1 MGRAEHGGVG
11 EAPRSTFEDAERGLV
26 FGRLTLDGTIRGRS
40 TSAAAGCTTTSTSRS
55 SSTGR
60 RRPRGR
66 STPRRRSDPHGVTQR
81 RRFRA
86 EGRRLTDIS
95 DESLDGSAVEGAGV
109 SDFLLEE
116 LERRRDVR
124 MRDIVATIQSDQY
137 RLITAEPEGALV
149 VQGGPGTGKTAVG
162 LHRASWLLYTHRER
176 LRRVLV
182 VGPNP
187 TFMDYVS
194 HVLPTL
200 GEEAVEQRA
209 VTELVDGIEAGR
221 EEEPDVAR
229 LKGDPRLREVV
240 RARSRSRSCRRRRS
254 SCAGRRHL
262 RPCGS
267 GTSLRCS
274 RRRWSRRRS
283 ALARERFRM
292 AVLRRFYER
301 YGELFGPRA
310 LRSFDELERA
320 LRRGGFLTRW
330 LDRVLPLPQPEK
342 LVSRLL
348 TSPAALEAASEDVL
362 DADERKLLL
371 RDRPRRMS
379 DLRWSDQDVPLLDE
393 ARTLLAGA
401 PRSYGHVIVDEA
413 QDLSPMQ
420 LLAISR
426 RAVDGSL
433 TILGDVAQAT
443 GPVVYRRWQELEPY
457 LPDEAEMEIEELRH
471 AYRVP
476 AEIMDFALPLLD
488 RIAPEV
494 EPPLAYRKG
503 GDPPR
508 LVQVGEEELLERAL
522 REAVALEDLD
532 GLLAVIV
539 PRSLSAPRRV
549 PVPDPHPA
557 AGEGPRVRPRRRGR
571 AGSRRGRRRP
581 RPARALR
588 RAHAA
593 DEDARRRPRAAVAR
607 RPRLGRQQAVAVA
620 PHAALV
626 PERDEVEVRAHPQV
640 ALQLLPL
647 PEVLLVRA
655 ALDGLARRDRVE
667 LEELEDPAQHARRVA
682 DELLVGEDVHA
693 LELLAV
699 GLEERVAAE
708 PVLEHPV
715 VAARP
720 APPRGRDRD
729 GNRMADDDDERR
741 AGKAPA
747 RSGFSAGSA
756 ATSRAAPAG
765 RDPSAATTP
774 RTASARSP
782 AR

>member
-1 MGRAEHGGVG
+1 MPHPELAAEQAYVDRAYEQLDRMRSTVARTQDAMATEWAALNM
-11 EAPRSTFEDAERGLV
+11 EAWAKRRMRTFEDAERGLV
-26 FGRLTLDGTIRGRS
+26 FGRLTLDGTPRPLYV
-40 TSAAAGCTTTSTSRS
+40 
-55 SSTGR
+55 GR
-60 RRPRGR
+60 RWVHDDEHESLVVNWQAPAARPFYTA
-66 STPRRRSDPHGVTQR
+66 TPETPHGVQQR

-95 DESLDGSAVEGAGV
+95 DESLDGSAVEGASV

-209 VTELVDGIEAGR
+209 VTELLDGIEVAR
-221 EEEPDVAR
+221 DEDPDVAR
-229 LKGDPRLREVV
+229 LKGDPRFREVV
-240 RARSRSRSCRRRRS
+240 ARAVEIAVVPAPEELYARIDGIFVRVRERDVAILLEEALE
-254 SCAGRRHL
+254 AGAPL
-262 RPCGS
+262 G
-267 GTSLRCS
+267 
-274 RRRWSRRRS
+274 
-283 ALARERFRM
+283 LARERFRM

-301 YGELFGPRA
+301 YGELLGPRA

-342 LVSRLL
+342 LVARLL
-348 TSPAALEAASEDVL
+348 TSAAALEAASDGVL

-371 RDRPRRMS
+371 RDRPRRMA
-379 DLRWSDQDVPLLDE
+379 DLRWSDQDVALLDE

-443 GPVVYRRWQELEPY
+443 GPVVYRAWQELEPY

-508 LVQVGEEELLERAL
+508 LVRVEEDELLPAAL
-522 REAVALEDLD
+522 REAAALAEQD

-539 PRSLSAPRRV
+539 PRSLAGSLPQGELFDEISV
-549 PVPDPHPA
+549 PVLT
-557 AGEGPRVRPRRRGR
+557 PRQAKGLEFDHVVVVEP
-571 AGSRRGRRRP
+571 
-581 RPARALR
+581 
-588 RAHAA
+588 
-593 DEDARRRPRAAVAR
+593 AAVADDGDR
-607 RPRLGRQQAVAVA
+607 GLRELY
-620 PHAALV
+620 
-626 PERDEVEVRAHPQV
+626 V
-640 ALQLLPL
+640 ALTRPTKTLVVVHARPL
-647 PEVLLVRA
+647 P
-655 ALDGLARRDRVE
+655 DGL
-667 LEELEDPAQHARRVA
+667 
-682 DELLVGEDVHA
+682 
-693 LELLAV
+693 
-699 GLEERVAAE
+699 
-708 PVLEHPV
+708 
-715 VAARP
+715 
-720 APPRGRDRD
+720 
-729 GNRMADDDDERR
+729 
-741 AGKAPA
+741 
-747 RSGFSAGSA
+747 
-756 ATSRAAPAG
+756 
-765 RDPSAATTP
+765 
-774 RTASARSP
+774 
-782 AR
+782 

>member
-1 MGRAEHGGVG
+1 MAHPELESEQAYVDRAYDQLDKMRSTVARTQ
-11 EAPRSTFEDAERGLV
+11 EAMATEWAALNMEAWVKRRMRTFEDAERGLV
-26 FGRLTLDGTIRGRS
+26 FGRLTLDGTPRPLYV
-40 TSAAAGCTTTSTSRS
+40 
-55 SSTGR
+55 GR
-60 RRPRGR
+60 RWVHDDKHESLVVNWQAPAARPFYTA
-66 STPRRRSDPHGVTQR
+66 TPATPHGVQQR

-95 DESLDGSAVEGAGV
+95 DESLDGSAVEGASV

-137 RLITAEPEGALV
+137 RLITADPEGALV

-162 LHRASWLLYTHRER
+162 LHRASWLLYTHRAR

-209 VTELVDGIEAGR
+209 VTELVDRIEVTR

-240 RARSRSRSCRRRRS
+240 ARAVERSVVPAPEELVTLVDGVYVRVRERDVAELLDEALD
-254 SCAGRRHL
+254 AGAPL
-262 RPCGS
+262 G
-267 GTSLRCS
+267 
-274 RRRWSRRRS
+274 
-283 ALARERFRM
+283 LARERFRM

-301 YGELFGPRA
+301 YGELLGPRA

-342 LVSRLL
+342 LVARLL
-348 TSPAALEAASEDVL
+348 TSPAALAGASEDVL
-362 DADERKLLL
+362 DDDERKLLL
-371 RDRPRRMS
+371 RDRPRRVS
-379 DLRWSDQDVPLLDE
+379 DLQWSDQDVPLIDE
-393 ARTLLAGA
+393 ARTLLDGA

-426 RAVDGSL
+426 RAIDGSL

-457 LPDEAEMEIEELRH
+457 LPDEAELSIEELRH

-508 LVQVGEEELLERAL
+508 LVQVQEDELLPAAL
-522 REAVALEDLD
+522 REAATLAEQD

-539 PRSLSAPRRV
+539 PRALAGWLPQDELFDEISV
-549 PVPDPHPA
+549 PVLT
-557 AGEGPRVRPRRRGR
+557 PRQAKGLEFDHVVVVEP
-571 AGSRRGRRRP
+571 
-581 RPARALR
+581 
-588 RAHAA
+588 
-593 DEDARRRPRAAVAR
+593 AAVADDGDR
-607 RPRLGRQQAVAVA
+607 GLRELY
-620 PHAALV
+620 
-626 PERDEVEVRAHPQV
+626 V
-640 ALQLLPL
+640 ALTRPTKTLVVVHARPL
-647 PEVLLVRA
+647 PEPL
-655 ALDGLARRDRVE
+655 
-667 LEELEDPAQHARRVA
+667 
-682 DELLVGEDVHA
+682 
-693 LELLAV
+693 
-699 GLEERVAAE
+699 
-708 PVLEHPV
+708 
-715 VAARP
+715 
-720 APPRGRDRD
+720 GR
-729 GNRMADDDDERR
+729 
-741 AGKAPA
+741 
-747 RSGFSAGSA
+747 
-756 ATSRAAPAG
+756 
-765 RDPSAATTP
+765 
-774 RTASARSP
+774 
-782 AR
+782 